1 MLKKVKQRSL
11 KKHTEKILKER
22 DVSERNTPL
31 KYLGFLVD
39 ESFFSDFELLYKFGK
54 SIGLQ
59 EKDIKVFTFI
69 ETRRRIPTLRSNQI
83 SNKEFSFQGEIQ
95 STDALEFLN
104 FPFDVLVGF
113 YKEKHEFL
121 DSMVAMSKAKFK
133 LGFKGADARLYDLL
147 LAVNPSNFEETKM
160 EMEKYLKILNKI

>member
-1 MLKKVKQRSL
+1 MLKKVKRHSL

-22 DVSERNTPL
+22 DVSQRNSPL

-59 EKDIKVFTFI
+59 EKDVKVFTFI

-83 SNKEFSFQGEIQ
+83 SNKEFSFQGEIN
-95 STDALEFLN
+95 SRNALEFLDY
-104 FPFDVLVGF
+104 PIDVLVGF
-113 YKEKHEFL
+113 YNGKHEFL

-133 LGFKGADARLYDLL
+133 LGFKGADPRLYDLL
-147 LAVNPSNFEETKM
+147 LAVDPSNFGEAKT